1 MYNLRKFVFLLIA
14 IFAMTSS
21 FAQNSFNLKKDHD
34 AIMVS
39 DLSVSARFYGKV
51 LGLKEIP
58 NGGLGDHIRWFQLG
72 EKIQIHLIESDK
84 AIEKAKGVHF
94 ALSTSDLEGFMKYL
108 KEKNVA
114 FENWPGEK
122 GVTNTRPDGIKQ
134 IYLQDPDGYWIE
146 VNDNRL

>member
-1 MYNLRKFVFLLIA
+1 MKVSFFLLIA
-14 IFAMTSS
+14 LFSMTFTS
-21 FAQNSFNLKKDHD
+21 AQNSFKLKKDHD
-34 AIMVS
+34 AIQVS

-58 NGGLGDHIRWFQLG
+58 NGGLGDHIRWFELG
-72 EKIQIHLIESDK
+72 EKVQIHLIEGDK
-84 AIEKAKGVHF
+84 KIEKTKGVHF
-94 ALSTSDLEGFMKYL
+94 ALNTEDLEAFMDHL
-108 KEKNVA
+108 REKKVP
-114 FENWPGEK
+114 FENWPGEQ